1 VESNDCTWHRDESI
15 LNGDPQPVKT
25 SPQPWEAS
33 MSLQGKQQA
42 PRDLAGDAAG
52 RDYWNSM
59 WRELPPVERYE
70 GPIYEQHPVL
80 ARFLS
85 NAGGGDAI
93 EIGCGTGSY
102 MIYVNKEFG
111 YRIDGLDY
119 SDNMEYVRANLLHN
133 GIHDSELFNADFFD
147 FVPSRKYDLVLSGGF
162 AEHFDDHELV
172 VRQHAEWAKPGG
184 LVVII
189 VPNLTHIHR
198 LLCGWFAPELL
209 RVHRFP
215 LMRRNVMRQA
225 LENAGLRVLHCEYH
239 KTFRPTYKVPG
250 TINLSFKVIQ
260 RLLQAS
266 GLDDLGNRFGSPYL
280 ISVSRKN

>member
-1 VESNDCTWHRDESI
+1 MRTSSLSC
-15 LNGDPQPVKT
+15 KT
-25 SPQPWEAS
+25 AVPLPNERAV
-33 MSLQGKQQA
+33 
-42 PRDLAGDAAG
+42 RDLAGDAAG
-52 RDYWNSM
+52 KEYWDSI
-59 WRELPPVERYE
+59 WEELPPVERYE
-70 GPIYEQHPVL
+70 GPVYEQHPVL
-80 ARFLS
+80 SRFLS

-102 MIYVNKEFG
+102 KIYINKEFG

-119 SDNMEYVRANLLHN
+119 SDNMEYVRVNLLHN
-133 GIHDSELFNADFFD
+133 GIHDSELFNADFFK
-147 FVPSRKYDLVLSGGF
+147 FVPTKKYDLVLSGGF

-172 VRQHAEWAKPGG
+172 VRRHAEWAKPGG

-215 LMRRNVMRQA
+215 LMRRDVMRQTLA
-225 LENAGLRVLHCEYH
+225 NAGLRVLHCEYH
-239 KTFRPTYKVPG
+239 KTFRPTYKLPG
-250 TINLSFKVIQ
+250 VINFAFKVVQ
-260 RLLQAS
+260 RLLQACR
-266 GLDDLGNRFGSPYL
+266 LDDLGNRFGSPYL

>member
-1 VESNDCTWHRDESI
+1 VESNHGTWRREGSI
-15 LNGDPQPVKT
+15 LNGAPQQVKT
-25 SPQPWEAS
+25 PSLPWKAGIP
-33 MSLQGKQQA
+33 LQSEQQA
-42 PRDLAGDAAG
+42 FGDIAGDAAG
-52 RDYWNSM
+52 KEYWNAI
-59 WRELPPVERYE
+59 WKQLPPVGRYD
-70 GPIYEQHPVL
+70 GPVYEQHPVL

-85 NAGGGDAI
+85 NTGGGDAI

-102 MIYVNKEFG
+102 MIYINKEFG

-119 SDNMEYVRANLLHN
+119 SDNMDYVRANLLYN
-133 GIHDSELFNADFFD
+133 GIQDSELFHADFFE
-147 FVPSRKYDLVLSGGF
+147 FVPPRKYDLVLSGGF
-162 AEHFDDHELV
+162 AEHFDDHEVV
-172 VRQHAEWAKPGG
+172 VRRHAEWAKPGG

-198 LLCGWFAPELL
+198 LLCGMFAPDLL

-215 LMRRNVMRQA
+215 LMRRNVMCQT
-225 LENAGLRVLHCEYH
+225 LEGAGLRVLHCEYH
-239 KTFRPTYKVPG
+239 KTFRSTYKLPG

-266 GLDDLGNRFGSPYL
+266 GLDDFGNRFGSPYL

>member
-1 VESNDCTWHRDESI
+1 
-15 LNGDPQPVKT
+15 VKT
-25 SPQPWEAS
+25 SSLSWKTGILPQCEQPAV
-33 MSLQGKQQA
+33 
-42 PRDLAGDAAG
+42 RDVAGDAAG
-52 RDYWNSM
+52 KEYWNSI
-59 WRELPPVERYE
+59 WEGLPPVEHYE
-70 GPIYEQHPVL
+70 GPVYEQHPVL
-80 ARFLS
+80 SRFLS
-85 NAGGGDAI
+85 NADGGDAI
-93 EIGCGTGSY
+93 EIGCGSGSY
-102 MIYVNKEFG
+102 MIYINKEFG

-133 GIHDSELFNADFFD
+133 GIHDSELFHADFFE
-147 FVPSRKYDLVLSGGF
+147 FAPPRKYDLVLSGGF

-172 VRQHAEWAKPGG
+172 VRRHAEWAKPGG

-215 LMRRNVMRQA
+215 LMRSKVMRRT
-225 LENAGLRVLHCEYH
+225 LEKAGLHVLHCEYH
-239 KTFRPTYKVPG
+239 KTFRPTYEMPG
-250 TINLSFKVIQ
+250 IIGFSFRIVQ

-266 GLDDLGNRFGSPYL
+266 GLDDVGNRFGSPYL